1 MITNIQNDKI
11 DSEYKLSLKS
21 LENHYNIFM
30 YEKSLDA
37 NKIYNSIQN
46 NTPILKLLDSL
57 SKKQNINTTKN
68 LKKLLNEIKILN
80 NTDINDL
87 QFISSNNIILFNYF
101 SNNNLFYDIQ
111 ESRLDIINVNNI
123 KSKSYG
129 YHSGILKNGFR
140 YLYPLYIKINNKD
153 KFIGVLDISYSSNL
167 LQYF

>member
-57 SKKQNINTTKN
+57 SKK
-68 LKKLLNEIKILN
+68 
-80 NTDINDL
+80 
-87 QFISSNNIILFNYF
+87 
-101 SNNNLFYDIQ
+101 
-111 ESRLDIINVNNI
+111 
-123 KSKSYG
+123 
-129 YHSGILKNGFR
+129 
-140 YLYPLYIKINNKD
+140 
-153 KFIGVLDISYSSNL
+153 
-167 LQYF
+167 